1 MRARSVV
8 VIVLLVLF
16 LTVVAQNTEVVKFR
30 LLFWNLEMS
39 RIILLAISLA
49 VGIIVGFLL
58 GRPWRRKPASSKI
71 DKSANVVSSRADSK
85 E

>member
-8 VIVLLVLF
+8 IIVLLVLF
-16 LTVVAQNTEVVKFR
+16 LAVVVQNTEVVAFR
-30 LLFWNLEMS
+30 LLFWDLEMS
-39 RIILLAISLA
+39 RIVLLALSLA

-58 GRPWRRKPASSKI
+58 GRPWRRKPASSK
-71 DKSANVVSSRADSK
+71 DKARKAAVAGADPQ